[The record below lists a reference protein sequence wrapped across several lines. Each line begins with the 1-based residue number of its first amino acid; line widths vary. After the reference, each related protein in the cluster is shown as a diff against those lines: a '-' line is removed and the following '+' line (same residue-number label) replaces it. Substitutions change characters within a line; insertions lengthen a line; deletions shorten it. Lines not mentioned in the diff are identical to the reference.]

1 MNLICYSDIMWD
13 FLKQRH
19 HHILTRL
26 PKDWNILFVEP
37 SLAISFIKDPK
48 DAKPRKVAQNI
59 RVVSM
64 PVIPFFDKSQK
75 LRKTNDS
82 LIIFWSK
89 FFAKKYDMKKPILLF
104 YDPRFASVLG
114 KLDES
119 LVWYEVIDDRLFF
132 KGVPKWLENY
142 IDSLTQHSD
151 FITTSANSLFE
162 KITQT
167 RKDDVYFIG
176 NGVDF
181 AHFERS
187 LEDLEIP
194 EDILSI
200 KKPILG
206 YIGTIAEW
214 FDFELIKKIL
224 EAYPDVSVVLI
235 GHVYEEQKK
244 ALDELASFKNFHFL
258 GKKDYS
264 ILPNYLKAFSA
275 GLIPFKIYE
284 LTEAVNPIKFYEY
297 CAAGKNVISTNLP
310 EINHKD
316 VFLAKNHEEFLKM
329 IADVLK
335 ESKDTNSLRSLAK
348 ENDWELK
355 VDEVKNIIQRHLKFH
370 NR

>member
-1 MNLICYSDIMWD
+1 MNLICFSDIMWD

-37 SLAISFIKDPK
+37 SLAISIIKDPK

-59 RVVSM
+59 QVISM

-89 FFAKKYDMKKPILLF
+89 YFAKKYNMKKPILLF

-114 KLDES
+114 NLDES

-132 KGVPKWLENY
+132 KGVSQWLNDY
-142 IDSLTQHSD
+142 IDTLTKNSD
-151 FITTSANSLFE
+151 FITTSANSLYQ

-167 RKDDVYFIG
+167 RKNDVYLIG
-176 NGVDF
+176 NGVDV
-181 AHFERS
+181 AHFAKS

-194 EDILSI
+194 KDILSI
-200 KKPILG
+200 KNPILG

-224 EAYPDVSVVLI
+224 EAYPDVSVVVI
-235 GHVYEEQKK
+235 GHAYVEQKK
-244 ALDELASFKNFHFL
+244 ALNELASFKNFHFM

-275 GLIPFKIYE
+275 CLIPFKIYE

-329 IADVLK
+329 IPDVLK
-335 ESKDTNSLRSLAK
+335 ESKKISNLVSLAK
-348 ENDWELK
+348 ENDWKLK
-355 VDEVKNIIQRHLKFH
+355 VNEITKIIQKYLK
-370 NR
+370 